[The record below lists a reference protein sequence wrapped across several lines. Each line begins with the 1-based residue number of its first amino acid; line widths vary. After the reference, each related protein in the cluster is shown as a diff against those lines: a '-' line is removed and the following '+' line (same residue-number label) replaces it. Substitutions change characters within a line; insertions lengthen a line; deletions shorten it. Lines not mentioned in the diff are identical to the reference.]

1 MTLSVVDREK
11 GRFLLT
17 GSMSEV
23 SKELV
28 ESNYNMIWILNRL
41 HFFNHY
47 VTYPRPFKTQ
57 KTSTYFKCQIICVQS
72 YQMVPYP
79 SCYILVPH
87 QKILAFQNLIQ
98 VHSKPQTTLAGELY
112 SCQITHVQY
121 IKWYLILG
129 VTCNSEDISMWTL
142 TWVQSY

>member
-1 MTLSVVDREK
+1 MTCQRPIKTQKTSTYFKCQIICVQLYQSWY
-11 GRFLLT
+11 LT
-17 GSMSEV
+17 LRVILMPPEDIGI
-23 SKELV
+23 SK
-28 ESNYNMIWILNRL
+28 SD
-41 HFFNHY
+41 
-47 VTYPRPFKTQ
+47 PRPFKTQ

-129 VTCNSEDISMWTL
+129 VTCNSEDISM
-142 TWVQSY
+142 